1 MAGHRKRSLL
11 KVIILGDSGVGKTS
25 LMNQYVN
32 KKFSSQYKATIG
44 ADFLTKEM
52 QVDDRL
58 VTMQIWDTAG
68 QERFQSLG
76 VAFYRGADCCVLV
89 YDVNTQKTFE
99 NLDNWRDE
107 FLIQASPSD
116 PENFPFVVLGN
127 KVDLDEGRSRVVTEK
142 KAKQWCT
149 SKGGIP
155 YFETSA
161 KEDVNVDAAFQC
173 IARNA
178 LKNETEEE
186 LYMPDTVDMN
196 AQAIPKRNASCC

>member
-1 MAGHRKRSLL
+1 MAARKRTLL

-44 ADFLTKEM
+44 ADFLTKEV
-52 QVDDRL
+52 QIDDRL

-89 YDVNTQKTFE
+89 YDVNLQKSFE
-99 NLDNWRDE
+99 SLDNWRDE
-107 FLIQASPSD
+107 FLIQASPND

-127 KVDLDEGRSRVVTEK
+127 KVDQDEGRSRVVTEK
-142 KAKQWCT
+142 KAKSWCA
-149 SKGGIP
+149 SKGNIP

-161 KEDVNVDAAFQC
+161 KEDINVDDAFQC

-186 LYMPDTVDMN
+186 LYIPDTVDMA
-196 AQAIPKRNASCC
+196 AQSVPRKSSSCC

>member
-1 MAGHRKRSLL
+1 MASRKRTLL

-32 KKFSSQYKATIG
+32 KKFSAQYKATIG
-44 ADFLTKEM
+44 ADFLTKEV

-89 YDVNTQKTFE
+89 YDVNVQKSFE

-107 FLIQASPSD
+107 FLIQASPND
-116 PENFPFVVLGN
+116 QENFPFVVLGN
-127 KVDLDEGRSRVVTEK
+127 KVDVDDGKSRVVTEK
-142 KAKQWCT
+142 RAKQWCA
-149 SKGGIP
+149 SKGNIP

-161 KEDVNVDAAFQC
+161 KEDFNVDAAFQC

-178 LKNETEEE
+178 LKNEAEEE
-186 LYMPDTVDMN
+186 LYIPDTVDIN
-196 AQAIPKRNASCC
+196 AQTAPKKSQGCC